1 MLDLIVRGGQVVTP
15 WGVGDWEVAVQGEK
29 IVAVAAPGTFTEEAG
44 RVVDAAGKIVVPG
57 GIEPHAH
64 IAAPFVVQG
73 QTLSTAPPGQ
83 VSRAALFGGT
93 TTLLDFAIQNPGID
107 INQAIA
113 ERTSV
118 WQGNSY
124 ADYSH
129 HLTLSGEIQPN
140 VLGQLGEAVEDGFA
154 TVKIFTTS
162 VRPPTASS
170 PGRMVRMGHLHDLM
184 EVIQRNG
191 SMLLVHSEDDDI
203 VMHMYQKLTAEERTE
218 WWNMPLVHN
227 NESEDVSFRRVLNV
241 AQWTGSPVYFVHVS
255 ARQGIQ
261 AIGESRAKGM
271 PVYGETLHNYCCFNA
286 DNYREE
292 NGMKYHTYPSLKSEE
307 DRLAL
312 WDGIVRDG
320 LNTMATD
327 EYCTSWEIKVAGK
340 TISDVTGGHNGAETR
355 MGITFSEGVSKRGMS
370 LQRFV
375 DVTSTN
381 AAKIMG
387 LYPRKGVI
395 APGSDADIVLI
406 DPNIK
411 KRLASEDFHITDYSI
426 WSGFEIQGWPT
437 TTILRGTVVVENGQ
451 LNATL
456 GGGQFL
462 RRKVDSNIT
471 NRPAC

>member
-1 MLDLIVRGGQVVTP
+1 MGGQVVPP
-15 WGVGDWEVAVQGEK
+15 WGVGDGEVAGQGEK
-29 IVAVAAPGTFTEEAG
+29 IVAVAAPGTLPEEAG
-44 RVVDAAGKIVVPG
+44 RVVDASGKIVVPG

-64 IAAPFVVQG
+64 IAAPFVAQG
-73 QTLSTAPPGQ
+73 QNLSTAPPEQ

-93 TTLLDFAIQNPGID
+93 TTLLDFAIQNPDID
-107 INQAIA
+107 VNQAIA

-129 HLTLSGEIQPN
+129 HLMLSSEIQPN
-140 VLGQLGEAVEDGFA
+140 ILGQMREAVEDGFA
-154 TVKIFTTS
+154 TIKIFTTN
-162 VRPPTASS
+162 VRPPSVRGT
-170 PGRMVRMGHLHDLM
+170 GRMVRMGHLHDLM
-184 EVIQRNG
+184 EVIQRQG
-191 SMLLVHSEDDDI
+191 AMLLVHSEDDDM
-203 VMHMYQKLTAEERTE
+203 VMHMYQKLAVEERIE
-218 WWNMPLVHN
+218 WWNMPLVHS

-241 AQWTGSPVYFVHVS
+241 AEWTGSPVYFVHVS

-286 DNYREE
+286 DNYQEE

-312 WDGIVRDG
+312 WDGIVRGG

-327 EYCTSWEIKVAGK
+327 EYCTSWEVKIAGK
-340 TISDVTGGHNGAETR
+340 TVSDVTGGHNGAETR

-370 LQRFV
+370 LPRFV
-375 DVTSTN
+375 DVTSAN

-411 KRLASEDFHITDYSI
+411 KQLTGNDFHISDYSI
-426 WSGFEIQGWPT
+426 WEGFEIEGGPA
-437 TTILRGTVVVENGQ
+437 TTILRGRVVMENGQ

-462 RRKVDSNIT
+462 RRKVDPDVT

>member
-1 MLDLIVRGGQVVTP
+1 MLDLIIRGGQVVTP

-44 RVVDAAGKIVVPG
+44 RVVDASGKIVVPG

-64 IAAPFVVQG
+64 IAAPFVAQG
-73 QTLSTAPPGQ
+73 QNLSTAPPEQ

-93 TTLLDFAIQNPGID
+93 TTLLDFAIQNPDID
-107 INQAIA
+107 VNQAIA

-129 HLTLSGEIQPN
+129 HLMLSSEIQPN
-140 VLGQLGEAVEDGFA
+140 ILGQMREAVEDGFA
-154 TVKIFTTS
+154 TIKIFTTN
-162 VRPPTASS
+162 VRPPSTRAS
-170 PGRMVRMGHLHDLM
+170 GRMVRMGHLHDLM
-184 EVIQRNG
+184 EVIQRQG
-191 SMLLVHSEDDDI
+191 AMLLVHSEDDDM
-203 VMHMYQKLTAEERTE
+203 VMHMYQKLAVEERIE
-218 WWNMPLVHN
+218 WWNMPLVHS

-241 AQWTGSPVYFVHVS
+241 AEWTGSPVYFVHVS

-271 PVYGETLHNYCCFNA
+271 PVYGETLHNYCCFTA
-286 DNYREE
+286 DNYRED

-312 WDGIVRDG
+312 WDGIVRGG

-327 EYCTSWEIKVAGK
+327 EYCTSWEVKIAGK
-340 TISDVTGGHNGAETR
+340 TVSDVTGGHNGAETR

-370 LQRFV
+370 LPRFV
-375 DVTSTN
+375 DVTSAN

-411 KRLASEDFHITDYSI
+411 KQLAREDFHISDYSI
-426 WSGFEIQGWPT
+426 WEGFEIEGWPT

-462 RRKVDSNIT
+462 RRKVDSVVT

>member
-1 MLDLIVRGGQVVTP
+1 MLDLIIRGGQVVTP
-15 WGVGDWEVAVQGEK
+15 WGVGEWEVAVQGEK

-44 RVVDAAGKIVVPG
+44 RVVDASGKIVVPG

-64 IAAPFVVQG
+64 IAAPFVAQG
-73 QTLSTAPPGQ
+73 QNLSTAPPEQ

-93 TTLLDFAIQNPGID
+93 TTLLDFAIQNPDID

-129 HLTLSGEIQPN
+129 HLMLSSEIQPN
-140 VLGQLGEAVEDGFA
+140 ILGQMREAVEDGFA
-154 TVKIFTTS
+154 TIKIFTTN
-162 VRPPTASS
+162 VRPPSVRGT
-170 PGRMVRMGHLHDLM
+170 GRMVRMGHLHELM
-184 EVIQRNG
+184 EVIQRQG
-191 SMLLVHSEDDDI
+191 AMLLVHSEDDDM
-203 VMHMYQKLTAEERTE
+203 VMHMYQKLAVEERIE
-218 WWNMPLVHN
+218 WWNMPLVHS

-241 AQWTGSPVYFVHVS
+241 AEWTGSPVYFVHVS

-286 DNYREE
+286 DNYQEE

-312 WDGIVRDG
+312 WDGIVRGG

-327 EYCTSWEIKVAGK
+327 EYCTSWEVKIAGK
-340 TISDVTGGHNGAETR
+340 TVSDVTGGHNGAETR

-370 LQRFV
+370 LPRFV
-375 DVTSTN
+375 DVTSAN

-411 KRLASEDFHITDYSI
+411 KQLARNDFHISDYSI
-426 WSGFEIQGWPT
+426 WEGFEIEGWPT

-462 RRKVDSNIT
+462 RRKVDSDVT

>member
-1 MLDLIVRGGQVVTP
+1 MLDLIIRGGQVVTP

-29 IVAVAAPGTFTEEAG
+29 IVAVAAPGTFTEQAG
-44 RVVDAAGKIVVPG
+44 RVVDASGKIVVPG

-64 IAAPFVVQG
+64 IAAPFVAQG
-73 QTLSTAPPGQ
+73 QNLSTAPPEQ

-93 TTLLDFAIQNPGID
+93 TTLLDFAIQNPDID
-107 INQAIA
+107 INQANA

-129 HLTLSGEIQPN
+129 HLMLSSEIQPN
-140 VLGQLGEAVEDGFA
+140 ILGQMREAVEDGFA
-154 TVKIFTTS
+154 TIKIFTTN
-162 VRPPTASS
+162 VRPPSVRGT
-170 PGRMVRMGHLHDLM
+170 GRMVRMGHLHDLM
-184 EVIQRNG
+184 EVIQRQG
-191 SMLLVHSEDDDI
+191 AMLLVHSEDDDM
-203 VMHMYQKLTAEERTE
+203 VMHMYQKLAVEERIE
-218 WWNMPLVHN
+218 WWNMPLVHS

-241 AQWTGSPVYFVHVS
+241 AEWTGSPVYFVHVS

-286 DNYREE
+286 DNYQEE

-312 WDGIVRDG
+312 WDGIVRGG

-327 EYCTSWEIKVAGK
+327 EYCTSWEVKIAGK
-340 TISDVTGGHNGAETR
+340 TVSDVTGGHNGAETR

-370 LQRFV
+370 LPRFV
-375 DVTSTN
+375 DVTSAN

-411 KRLASEDFHITDYSI
+411 KQLAREDFHISDYSI
-426 WSGFEIQGWPT
+426 WEGFEIEGWPT
-437 TTILRGTVVVENGQ
+437 TTILRGSVVMENGQ

-462 RRKVDSNIT
+462 RRKVDSDIT